1 MVTNGVSAASRFA
14 ADLIDLRDPRALI
27 QSPAEI
33 SVGLFRFALM
43 LKGSSD
49 QRAELIERSTAS
61 LGQQSSFSP
70 TDF

>member
-1 MVTNGVSAASRFA
+1 
-14 ADLIDLRDPRALI
+14 LI

-33 SVGLFRFALM
+33 SVGLFLFALT
-43 LKGSSD
+43 LGSSD

-70 TDF
+70 ADF